1 MIRKRKTKTY
11 NIILA
16 MALLVALVLP
26 SFALADACSLRTH
39 TQAEWGTSSNG
50 ANAAAYRTKHFPLDF
65 PQGVVIGDIL
75 TNGARFTSSS
85 AVQLYLPATGSAGV
99 LVGNGTNP
107 VNTTSGALGG
117 EALSLA
123 LNIGFDLANESF
135 AVASTPLRDTY
146 VTTGPCMGK
155 TTSWVLAQANSALT
169 GNVASLSLAELQSCA
184 ALINTNASLLSCTA
198 VTPPTNVPENVSV
211 NETNV
216 TAVIPTNVTNTT
228 VEEIPTNGSGNA
240 TNTTQEETVPTPV
253 GSLRIAPWYPKGS
266 HYVFICDVP
275 TPASGRYD
283 WRFGDGEKL
292 LGIRNRDVYHIFK
305 RSGTYDVT
313 CGAANAT
320 SPVYRT
326 VVIG

>member
-1 MIRKRKTKTY
+1 MIRKRKTNIY
-11 NIILA
+11 HIILA
-16 MALLVALVLP
+16 LALVVALALP
-26 SFALADACSLRTH
+26 SFALADACALRTH

-75 TNGARFTSSS
+75 TNGVRFTSSS
-85 AVQLYLPATGSAGV
+85 AVQLYLPATGAAAA

-135 AVASTPLRDTY
+135 APATTSLRDAY
-146 VTTGPCMGK
+146 VTTGPCTGK
-155 TTSWVLAQANSALT
+155 TASWVLSQANNALA
-169 GNVASLSLAELQSCA
+169 GNAAALSLAELQSCA
-184 ALINTNASLLSCTA
+184 ALINTNASFLSCTA
-198 VTPPTNVPENVSV
+198 VVPPTNMSENVSV
-211 NETNV
+211 NQANV
-216 TAVIPTNVTNTT
+216 TVVIPTNTTNTT

-240 TNTTQEETVPTPV
+240 TNTTQEESIPTPA

-275 TPASGRYD
+275 TPVSGRYD

-305 RSGTYDVT
+305 QSGTYDVT
-313 CGAANAT
+313 CGVANTTTPAH
-320 SPVYRT
+320 RA